1 MAETT
6 SRFIGR
12 SVKPYKTS
20 RFLTGSGVYVSDIR
34 LPNMLH
40 AAVVRSTHAHALI
53 RSIDV
58 KRALRLD
65 GVAGVWTGA
74 DIKGRVARFPE
85 SFEIHPRP
93 WLEGV
98 KPILHG
104 PRPAA
109 LAQRKVHYVGEP
121 VVIVIAEDRHRAEDA
136 VDEIVV
142 EYEAL
147 PVVVDAVEA
156 LKAGTTL
163 VHDESKDNVVFSF
176 SVNKGNI
183 DQALRDASYTLRER
197 FRHHRYC
204 AAPLEGRGVVAWV
217 EPKTNVLTV
226 WSSTQMP
233 HLVRRQIAAQLN
245 LAEEA
250 VRVIAPD
257 IGGGFGPKVFVY

>member
-1 MAETT
+1 MAESS

-12 SVKPYKTS
+12 SVKPHKTS
-20 RFLTGSGVYVSDIR
+20 RFLTGRGVYVSDIR

-40 AAVVRSTHAHALI
+40 AALVRSIYAHARI
-53 RSIDV
+53 RSIDAN
-58 KRALRLD
+58 RALGLD
-65 GVAGVWTGA
+65 GVAGVWTGS
-74 DIKGRVARFPE
+74 DIKDRVALFPE

-98 KPILHG
+98 KPILQG

-109 LAQRKVHYVGEP
+109 LAQGKVHYVGEP
-121 VVIVIAEDRHRAEDA
+121 VAIVVAEDRHIAEDA

-147 PVVVDAVEA
+147 PVVADPVEA
-156 LKAGTTL
+156 LKAGATL

-176 SVNKGNI
+176 KVDKGNI

-204 AAPLEGRGVVAWV
+204 AAPLEGRGV
-217 EPKTNVLTV
+217 
-226 WSSTQMP
+226 
-233 HLVRRQIAAQLN
+233 
-245 LAEEA
+245 
-250 VRVIAPD
+250 
-257 IGGGFGPKVFVY
+257 GGER